1 MGTAGMVLGILAVVF
16 FWVPVLNFVLIAVG
30 LPLSIVGLVVGRQ
43 RGEPVG
49 MAIAG
54 IVLNCIPLAI
64 NIIIL
69 LIIGSLLGILAAAL
83 GEFATE
89 F

>member
-1 MGTAGMVLGILAVVF
+1 MGVAGMVLGILAVVF
-16 FWVPVLNFVLIAVG
+16 FWVPVLNFILIMVG
-30 LPLSIVGLVVGRQ
+30 LPLSIAGLVVGRQ

-49 MAIAG
+49 TAIAG

-69 LIIGSLLGILAAAL
+69 LIIGSFLGLLAGLLGSL
-83 GEFATE
+83 
-89 F
+89 